1 MKLIRLLPS
10 ICHSHFLRDSLP
22 KVRPAP
28 HTIAAYGGTLGAI
41 ALGSILLS
49 SAFSNIHSTDSNT
62 SVAMAQG
69 LSQNRLRSQR
79 PDHDR
84 QFTNPRVQDDGL
96 DSSPEAHCPLPA
108 SLIEQA
114 TSAIRTQSLTFGHW
128 VQQPEALL
136 DPVVGQLGP
145 HVWNSLSPQ
154 PWPEVAARSRQ
165 AKVPVIMYH
174 DILEEKEVFFD
185 VTVEEFEAH
194 LELIHESGATPIS
207 LDHLISHLRSG
218 IPLPEKPLLLT
229 FDDGYLG
236 HYTYAYPL
244 LKRYGYPGL
253 FSIYSY
259 KVGRDYGR
267 PGVDWEQVK
276 IMAND
281 PLMTISSHSIAHP
294 RDLRDLGDLELV
306 HEIVESKQIL
316 ETQLGQPIRYFTYP
330 EGNYD
335 DRVAEIVELAGYE
348 AALTMDN
355 NAARYA
361 GESPTLLAIDRI
373 GQSQLAQTLED
384 AWGGGPLRPWG
395 EPFDFSSPV
404 ERDRLTIDG
413 IPITLISGGKP
424 VTIHADSRYQV
435 SEIIAGTDIMAAVD
449 GGFFSLKYLDSNTMI
464 GPVLSRSTG
473 EFVPGNPGENPL
485 INDRPL
491 VLISDRAIK
500 YIPFDA
506 DLHNTLEG
514 LQAEMTDVTDAF
526 VAAAWLVRDGDAQP
540 AAAFGTLFDY
550 DARRHRAFWGVNQ
563 LGQPVVGVSHNLVDS
578 VQLGEILAEAGLH
591 DAIMLDSGA
600 STSLAFEG
608 ESLVGYVPRP
618 VPHVVGLI
626 PPPEQ
631 LAKADA
637 DERVLHSEVDCSLPD
652 DEQ

>member
-1 MKLIRLLPS
+1 MFHIFTETTTAMNLTRLLQV
-10 ICHSHFLRDSLP
+10 IYQ
-22 KVRPAP
+22 K
-28 HTIAAYGGTLGAI
+28 AADRKPFQYSFSRLTSTHNRTLTSGGVVNAI
-41 ALGSILLS
+41 ALSPIVLGLVLLNPYTT
-49 SAFSNIHSTDSNT
+49 SANT
-62 SVAMAQG
+62 SMEVAQESGAEQRCPMP
-69 LSQNRLRSQR
+69 LS
-79 PDHDR
+79 
-84 QFTNPRVQDDGL
+84 
-96 DSSPEAHCPLPA
+96 
-108 SLIEQA
+108 IMEQA
-114 TSAIRTQSLTFGHW
+114 TATIEVQSLTFSHW
-128 VQQPEALL
+128 VQQPETFL
-136 DPVVGQLGP
+136 DPFVGQLGS
-145 HVWNSLSPQ
+145 HVWASLTPK
-154 PWPEVAARSRQ
+154 PWPEIAGRSRQ
-165 AKVPVIMYH
+165 AKVPVLMYH

-185 VTVEEFEAH
+185 VTVEEFAAH

-207 LDHLISHLRSG
+207 LDHLVSHLRSG
-218 IPLPEKPLLLT
+218 IPLPEKPILLT
-229 FDDGYLG
+229 FDDGYVG

-267 PGVDWEQVK
+267 PGVDWEQVQ

-281 PLMTISSHSIAHP
+281 PLMTIASHSVAHP
-294 RDLRDLGDLELV
+294 RDLRELGDLELA
-306 HEIVESKQIL
+306 HEVVESKRIL

-335 DRVAEIVELAGYE
+335 DRVAEIVELAGYD

-355 NAARYA
+355 NADRYA
-361 GESPTLLAIDRI
+361 GESSTLLAIDRI
-373 GQSQLAQTLED
+373 GQSQLARTLEE
-384 AWGGGPLRPWG
+384 AWGGRALRPLG

-404 ERDRLTIDG
+404 ERSRLTIDG

-435 SEIIAGTDIMAAVD
+435 PEIIEGTEVMAAVD

-464 GPVLSRSTG
+464 GPVLSRSTQ

-485 INDRPL
+485 INNRPL
-491 VLISDRAIK
+491 VLISDRAVK

-506 DLHNTLEG
+506 DRHNTLEG
-514 LQAEMTDVTDAF
+514 IQAEMADVTDAF
-526 VAAAWLVRDGDAQP
+526 VAAAWLVRDGKAQS
-540 AAAFGTLFDY
+540 AESFGSLFDY
-550 DARRHRAFWGVNQ
+550 DARRHRAFWGINE

-578 VQLGEILAEAGLH
+578 VQLGKILAEAGLH

-608 ESLVGYVPRP
+608 ESLVGYTPRP

-631 LAKADA
+631 LAAA
-637 DERVLHSEVDCSLPD
+637 EELAEPTEIDCAPLKNYIF
-652 DEQ
+652 

>member
-1 MKLIRLLPS
+1 MKLIPLLPS
-10 ICHSHFLRDSLP
+10 PLSF
-22 KVRPAP
+22 
-28 HTIAAYGGTLGAI
+28 GTLGAI
-41 ALGSILLS
+41 AFGALILSPALS
-49 SAFSNIHSTDSNT
+49 SPHSTAST
-62 SVAMAQG
+62 PSVAIAQRFSPALHLAQRTGNDRRSTNLPVQENNVQNSANG
-69 LSQNRLRSQR
+69 L
-79 PDHDR
+79 
-84 QFTNPRVQDDGL
+84 
-96 DSSPEAHCPLPA
+96 CPLPA
-108 SLIEQA
+108 SATEQA
-114 TSAIRTQSLTFGHW
+114 TSAISHQSFTFGYW
-128 VQQPEALL
+128 VQQPEAFL

-145 HVWNSLSPQ
+145 HILTSLSPQ
-154 PWPEVAARSRQ
+154 PWPALDGRSRQ

-174 DILEEKEVFFD
+174 DILEKKEVFFD
-185 VTVEEFEAH
+185 VTVGEFEAH

-207 LDHLISHLRSG
+207 LDHLINHLRSG
-218 IPLPEKPLLLT
+218 IPLPEKPILLT

-267 PGVDWEQVK
+267 PGVDWEQVQ

-281 PLMTISSHSIAHP
+281 PLMTIASHSIAHP
-294 RDLRDLGDLELV
+294 RDLRELEDLALV
-306 HEIVESKQIL
+306 NEIVESKQVL

-335 DRVAEIVELAGYE
+335 DRVAEVVELAGYE

-355 NAARYA
+355 NADRYA
-361 GESPTLLAIDRI
+361 GESQTLLAIDRI
-373 GQSQLAQTLED
+373 GQSQLARTLEE
-384 AWGGGPLRPWG
+384 AWGGRPLRPWG
-395 EPFDFSSPV
+395 EPFDFSSAV
-404 ERDRLTIDG
+404 VRDRRIIDG

-424 VTIHADSRYQV
+424 VTVHADSRYQV
-435 SEIIAGTDIMAAVD
+435 PEIIEGTDIMAAVD

-485 INDRPL
+485 LNNRPL
-491 VLISDRAIK
+491 VLISDRAVK

-506 DLHNTLEG
+506 DRHNTLAG

-526 VAAAWLVRDGDAQP
+526 VAAAWLVKDGEAQS
-540 AAAFGTLFDY
+540 AVSFGSLFDY
-550 DARRHRAFWGVNQ
+550 DARRHRAFWGIND

-578 VQLGEILAEAGLH
+578 VHLGKILAEAGLH

-608 ESLVGYVPRP
+608 ESIVGYVPRP

-631 LAKADA
+631 QAELASDISPLSTEHDCLLLQ
-637 DERVLHSEVDCSLPD
+637 DEL
-652 DEQ
+652 